1 MQNRIIYL
9 AAGNSVRFGENKL
22 LYPVAGKPMYR
33 HGLDLLLSIL
43 EEKENY
49 ELIVASQ
56 YQAIVEAVAAK
67 RQEFCNQ
74 GKQPIAKRI
83 HPFLTK
89 NSRLGMS
96 YTIRESIAYGW
107 GLSGK
112 NAAYTDSGVC
122 IRNARRLWQEGRNY
136 DTFMVAD
143 QPYMKKESLS
153 AFMEGMMTSGQLV
166 GCVSENGAYGNPV
179 MFSSR
184 IEPELMELRGD
195 CGGKRVMKKHLDSCY
210 LYPVEQECIDID
222 YKDSYMKQTG
232 RKAGEIYGES
242 GT

>member
-33 HGLDLLLSIL
+33 HGLDLLFSIL
-43 EEKENY
+43 EENENY

-56 YQAIVEAVAAK
+56 YREITEAVLAEK
-67 RQEFCNQ
+67 RTFSEQ
-74 GKQPIAKRI
+74 GKTSLAGRI
-83 HPFLTK
+83 HPLLTK

-96 YTIRESIAYGW
+96 YTIRESITYGW
-107 GLSGK
+107 SLLGEAGG
-112 NAAYTDSGVC
+112 YTDSGEC
-122 IRNARRLWQEGRNY
+122 IPDAVHLWQEGGNY

-143 QPYMKKESLS
+143 QPYMKKESLA
-153 AFMEGMMTSGQLV
+153 AFMHGMMTSGKLV
-166 GCVSENGAYGNPV
+166 GCVSERGIYGNPV

-184 IEPELMELRGD
+184 LEPELMELSGD

-210 LYPVEQECIDID
+210 TYPVEQECMDID
-222 YKDSYMKQTG
+222 YKSSQIKQE
-232 RKAGEIYGES
+232 K
-242 GT
+242 

>member
-33 HGLDLLLSIL
+33 HGLDLLFSIL
-43 EEKENY
+43 EENENY

-56 YQAIVEAVAAK
+56 YREITEAVLSEKHVFLK
-67 RQEFCNQ
+67 R
-74 GKQPIAKRI
+74 GKTSVSGRI
-83 HPFLTK
+83 HPLLTK

-107 GLSGK
+107 SLGRKTDG
-112 NAAYTDSGVC
+112 YTDSGEC
-122 IRNARRLWQEGRNY
+122 ISDAGCLWQEGGNY

-143 QPYMKKESLS
+143 QPYMKKESLA
-153 AFMEGMMTSGQLV
+153 AFMDGMMASGKLV
-166 GCVSENGAYGNPV
+166 GSVSERGAYGNPV

-184 IEPELMELRGD
+184 LEPELMELSGD
-195 CGGKRVMKKHLDSCY
+195 CGGKRVMKRHLDSCY
-210 LYPVEQECIDID
+210 TYPVEQECMDID
-222 YKDSYMKQTG
+222 YKYRLIK
-232 RKAGEIYGES
+232 
-242 GT
+242 